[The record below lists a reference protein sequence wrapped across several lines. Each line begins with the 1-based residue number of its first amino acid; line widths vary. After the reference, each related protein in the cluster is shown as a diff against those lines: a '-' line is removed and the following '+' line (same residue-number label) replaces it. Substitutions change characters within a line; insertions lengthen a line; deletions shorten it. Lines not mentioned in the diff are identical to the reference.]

1 MVVPLAVLGATVTL
15 TGVPAHAV
23 TVPQPVAAKIT
34 SANPVDYTPQA
45 QNGSVRAFAQI
56 GDTIY
61 AGGSFTGIKA
71 AGASA
76 FTPAGN
82 LVAYDAAT
90 GALKA
95 GFKPVFDNAVQALAV
110 SPDGKLI
117 VGGNFTKVNGVAR
130 KNLVE
135 ID

>member
-1 MVVPLAVLGATVTL
+1 V
-15 TGVPAHAV
+15 
-23 TVPQPVAAKIT
+23 IT
-34 SANPVDYTPQA
+34 SANPVDFTPQA

-61 AGGSFTGIKA
+61 AGGSFTGMKA
-71 AGASA
+71 AGATA
-76 FTPAGN
+76 WTPVSY
-82 LVAYDAAT
+82 LVAYDAST

-95 GFKPVFDNAVQALAV
+95 GFKPVLDSDVQALAV

-117 VGGNFTKVNGVAR
+117 VGGSFGTVNGVDR

-135 ID
+135 IDPVTGATITSWWARPTAASYGAR